1 MTQKDYIALVN
12 QAQRK
17 SYEYYVLSAPTI
29 SDTEFDVLVAEIE
42 KAEKFHKRIRY
53 FSGEEALNA

>member
-42 KAEKFHKRIRY
+42 KAESEHP
-53 FSGEEALNA
+53 EPW